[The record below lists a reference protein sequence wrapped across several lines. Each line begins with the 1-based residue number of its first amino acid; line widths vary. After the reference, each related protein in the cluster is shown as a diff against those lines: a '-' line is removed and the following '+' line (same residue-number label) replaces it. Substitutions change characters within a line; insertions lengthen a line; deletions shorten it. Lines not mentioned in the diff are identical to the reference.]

1 MSKINKLQKEVDQA
15 LRKCSTNFERGICSH
30 FLNKDLE
37 EYGYTLSVYDKVIP
51 LEDYAEQQEEDDE

>member
-1 MSKINKLQKEVDQA
+1 MSKINKLQKEVDEA
-15 LRKCSTNFERGICSH
+15 LSLCTTNFERSMCSH

-51 LEDYAEQQEEDDE
+51 LEKNYE

>member
-51 LEDYAEQQEEDDE
+51 LEVDDE